1 MNRSLRE
8 EEKFHMYHYYYNA
21 FAPMYRQ
28 RITMQQAQEIALQRV
43 PGTVLHVDMELE
55 NGVLVYEVFIL
66 TADNRIFEVEI
77 HGKTGRILKVEQE
90 NDFD

>member
-1 MNRSLRE
+1 
-8 EEKFHMYHYYYNA
+8 MYENYYQSNPT
-21 FAPMYRQ
+21 PMYRQ
-28 RITMQQAQEIALQRV
+28 RITMQQAQEIALKRV
-43 PGTVLHVDMELE
+43 PGKIQHVDMDLE

-77 HGKTGRILKVEQE
+77 VAKSGRIIKVEQE

>member
-1 MNRSLRE
+1 
-8 EEKFHMYHYYYNA
+8 MYENFYHVNPT
-21 FAPMYRQ
+21 PMYRQ

-43 PGTVLHVDMELE
+43 SGEILHVDMDLE

-66 TADNRIFEVEI
+66 TPQNRIYEVEI
-77 HGKTGRILKVEQE
+77 LAKSGRILKIEEE